1 MAYINN
7 GNERP
12 QTITVNIYRD
22 LTVER
27 TLTRDLK
34 LAVSTLPSI
43 TTDQLQ
49 KLSYEAYDERF
60 LLHVA
65 DFQAY
70 IRTLSVDYS
79 SLMLSTVNPERQN
92 LTNCSLP

>member
-22 LTVER
+22 LAVER
-27 TLTRDLK
+27 TLTRDLRS
-34 LAVSTLPSI
+34 AVSTLPSI

-60 LLHVA
+60 LLHVS
-65 DFQAY
+65 DLQAY
-70 IRTLSVDYS
+70 IRTLSADYS
-79 SLMLSTVNPERQN
+79 SLTLSTVNPERQN
-92 LTNCSLP
+92 LTNCPLP

>member
-12 QTITVNIYRD
+12 QTIVVNIYRD
-22 LTVER
+22 FVVER
-27 TLTRDLK
+27 TLTRDLRS
-34 LAVSTLPSI
+34 AVSILPSI
-43 TTDQLQ
+43 TTDQLK
-49 KLSYEAYDERF
+49 KLSPSDYYDRF

-65 DFQAY
+65 DFQEY

-79 SLMLSTVNPERQN
+79 SLTLSTVNPERQN
-92 LTNCSLP
+92 LTNCPLP

>member
-12 QTITVNIYRD
+12 QTIVVNIYRD
-22 LTVER
+22 LVVER
-27 TLTRDLK
+27 TLTRDLRS
-34 LAVSTLPSI
+34 AVSTLPSI

-49 KLSYEAYDERF
+49 KLSYEAYNDRF
-60 LLHVA
+60 LFHVA

-79 SLMLSTVNPERQN
+79 SLTLSTVNPERQN
-92 LTNCSLP
+92 LTNCPLP